1 MSVLR
6 VLRDRRL
13 AVLWSSQVLSA
24 MGDYFYAIALLWI
37 AVRVAGSGAGFVVA
51 AETGAA
57 LLCGPIGGVF
67 ADRWNRR
74 AAMVATDLIRAAV
87 VAALPLLAALGR
99 LDLVYLALAGIVLG
113 ALGTLFDPALQAS
126 IPLLARD
133 ESTLQATNGL
143 IDLTRRLARVLGP
156 SLAGLLVAV
165 LPLSQFFTL
174 DALSFVIS
182 AGAIASLGARYAWQP
197 KRSARA
203 GVGVAGI
210 AGEIA
215 SAAQL
220 VARHAQIAW
229 AVGALGIINGL
240 WAVAFTLGVP
250 LLTARALHAGVAVYG
265 LIVGAYGVG
274 NVLANLVVGSLHIRR
289 RILCFFGGKIV
300 LGAGFALL
308 AAAPVP
314 LVALLGSAVA
324 AVGGPMGDIPLL
336 TMMQTE
342 LPAESL
348 GKAISLN
355 YTLSDA
361 GALLGTLLAV
371 PYFALA
377 GPRLGIGVC
386 AVLMVLTGV
395 VGLAR
400 FATVAPRADTRS
412 AAASSPS
419 R

>member
-1 MSVLR
+1 
-6 VLRDRRL
+6 
-13 AVLWSSQVLSA
+13 
-24 MGDYFYAIALLWI
+24 MG
-37 AVRVAGSGAGFVVA
+37 S
-51 AETGAA
+51 
-57 LLCGPIGGVF
+57 
-67 ADRWNRR
+67 R
-74 AAMVATDLIRAAV
+74 A
-87 VAALPLLAALGR
+87 
-99 LDLVYLALAGIVLG
+99 
-113 ALGTLFDPALQAS
+113 S
-126 IPLLARD
+126 C
-133 ESTLQATNGL
+133 
-143 IDLTRRLARVLGP
+143 
-156 SLAGLLVAV
+156 
-165 LPLSQFFTL
+165 
-174 DALSFVIS
+174 
-182 AGAIASLGARYAWQP
+182 
-197 KRSARA
+197 
-203 GVGVAGI
+203 
-210 AGEIA
+210 EIA

-314 LVALLGSAVA
+314 LVALLGSTVA

-361 GALLGTLLAV
+361 GALPGTLLAV